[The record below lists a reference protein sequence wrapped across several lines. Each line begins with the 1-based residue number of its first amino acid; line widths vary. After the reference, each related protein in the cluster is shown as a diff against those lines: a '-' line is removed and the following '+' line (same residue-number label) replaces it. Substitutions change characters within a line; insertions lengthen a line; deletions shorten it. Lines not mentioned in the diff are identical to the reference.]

1 MKAVDRIVKKVGSMN
16 CNFSVT
22 FNKSLNQSS
31 TKPCLKLFCS
41 SGVHSKPLLTTVH
54 IKIQTYQVTL
64 TVFNLG

>member
-41 SGVHSKPLLTTVH
+41 SAVDSKPLLTTVH
-54 IKIQTYQVTL
+54 VKFKLIKLQL
-64 TVFNLG
+64 